1 VERICIRWCSRTAV
15 KLIPLL
21 VCDAGPEALP
31 AAIACSIPAHSAA
44 APWVSL
50 PRVQGAA
57 PLGRVGPTFVLRTS
71 VAGDETLASR
81 NLYGTLT
88 KQRVLEPG
96 YGLHRTMPRE
106 RSRYS
111 AALFHTS
118 TLRKSN
124 LPRTTHTVCFMD
136 RSTRCLIAN
145 DDRIS
150 RNPARVVSVSA
161 YHAPARRN
169 FAAPQFLHQILGR
182 RPIPNRPNIR
192 RAAFRALRIL
202 GFRSFPTLQARISFI
217 KLALLLKGDIR
228 R

>member
-1 VERICIRWCSRTAV
+1 MRVERICIRWCSRTAV

-150 RNPARVVSVSA
+150 RNPARGRFRLRVSRTR
-161 YHAPARRN
+161 P
-169 FAAPQFLHQILGR
+169 PQF
-182 RPIPNRPNIR
+182 R
-192 RAAFRALRIL
+192 RAAIPPSNPWSAAHTE
-202 GFRSFPTLQARISFI
+202 SAEYPQSRISGI
-217 KLALLLKGDIR
+217 EDPWISIVSNLTGAH
-228 R
+228 